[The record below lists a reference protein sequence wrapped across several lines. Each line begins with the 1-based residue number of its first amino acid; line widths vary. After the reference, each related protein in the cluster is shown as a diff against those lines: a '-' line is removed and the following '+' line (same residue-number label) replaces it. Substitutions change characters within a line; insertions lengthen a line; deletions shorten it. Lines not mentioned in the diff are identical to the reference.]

1 MKKVI
6 LSVLLASVVISVS
19 ACGSKTTS
27 SNNQNAVNKSATNTS
42 TNAANNIAS
51 ENKSSNNTNEV
62 DSPKSNINE
71 TSTSSSEDSNTIT
84 DINSWNHPVKY
95 VFKNAG
101 IQVTK
106 VDFKNN
112 KTYPIFYVKL
122 VKDLNNNYK
131 IYYNNLIKQVAT
143 ANGYWDYEI
152 IDNAKNVDIK
162 VTCNRGNRTIKQAL
176 YNGKSS
182 YFQNSKV
189 NNTESVDNEMIN
201 YLKDNVSE
209 VKSFMDVLSKSQS
222 PKGIIYVER
231 EPDSNS
237 NDIYVKNYYL
247 LYVGESYT
255 DHNVNIYR
263 FAINKDTKE
272 ILYYDVTDNK
282 YESLS
287 DWRKNK

>member
-6 LSVLLASVVISVS
+6 LSVLLASVVVSVVG
-19 ACGSKTTS
+19 CGSNSASTNNKNEK
-27 SNNQNAVNKSATNTS
+27 SNSVTNTAS
-42 TNAANNIAS
+42 SIAKD
-51 ENKSSNNTNEV
+51 NKNFNNTSEV
-62 DSPKSNINE
+62 DSPQSNINE
-71 TSTSSSEDSNTIT
+71 TTSGNQDSNTIT

-106 VDFKNN
+106 VEFKNN

-122 VKDLNNNYK
+122 
-131 IYYNNLIKQVAT
+131 INNLNDSNKTYYKNLITQIAT

-152 IDNAKNVDIK
+152 IDSTKNVDLK
-162 VTCNRGNRTIKQAL
+162 VTCDKNSKTVQQVL
-176 YNGKSS
+176 YNGSSS
-182 YFQNSKV
+182 YFLNS
-189 NNTESVDNEMIN
+189 NINQPASRDNEMIS

-209 VKSFMDVLSKSQS
+209 VKSFMDVLSKNQS
-222 PKGIIYVER
+222 PKGVVYVER
-231 EPDSNS
+231 EPDPNS
-237 NDIYVKNYYL
+237 SDAYIKNYYL

-272 ILYYDVTDNK
+272 ILYYDVVDNK